1 VSISLEGYHHPGLWI
16 YTWLLGLFGGPSGD
30 IRLQV
35 ESSSSFRIPTSRF
48 QAAVLVFVG
57 GAFLVPFM
65 GCHRSPGPDV
75 VATVNG
81 KDIPRS
87 DLDRAYQNFR
97 ISQGSGPQEPSPEQ
111 ASIMKLELLGRLIDA
126 EILQQQATKISVAAS
141 DEDVNAR
148 LTEMKAPFTQEEF
161 DKQLK
166 DRNESLDDLKKD
178 IRHDLTEQ
186 KLLNKE
192 IESKINITD
201 AEISNYYAAH
211 KAEWN
216 FIENQVHLAQI
227 VVTTAPAQQTGNL
240 QNNKASGEA
249 DAKKKITALHQ
260 KLENGEAFD
269 AVAMQYSEDPNT
281 SSSGGDR
288 GLVPESAL
296 HSDPEAYNEISK
308 LKPGQFTDVLPIYDA
323 PNPGHHI
330 IGYAIYKLIGR
341 EPAGQR
347 DLNDPRIQ
355 QIIRQGLREIHAQL
369 LKRAYFE
376 MLRDDAKVHN
386 YLADDILKEGAH

>member
-1 VSISLEGYHHPGLWI
+1 M
-16 YTWLLGLFGGPSGD
+16 
-30 IRLQV
+30 QV
-35 ESSSSFRIPTSRF
+35 DSSSTFRFPTSSFRVVTL
-48 QAAVLVFVG
+48 ALVG
-57 GAFLVPFM
+57 GVILVPFL
-65 GCHRSPGPDV
+65 GCRHAPGPNV

-81 KDIPRS
+81 KEIPRS
-87 DLDRAYQNFR
+87 DLDRAYQSLR
-97 ISQGSGPQEPSPEQ
+97 ISQGQSPQEPSPEQ
-111 ASIMKLELLGRLIDA
+111 ATFMKLDLLDHLIEE
-126 EILQQQATKISVAAS
+126 EILQQRAAKLNVAAS
-141 DEDVNAR
+141 DEDVNAQ

-166 DRNESLDDLKKD
+166 ERNETLDDLKKD
-178 IRHDLTEQ
+178 IRQHLTER

-201 AEISNYYAAH
+201 AEIGNYYAVH

-227 VVTTAPAQQTGNL
+227 VVTTAPAQQSGNL
-240 QNNKASGEA
+240 QNNKASGDA
-249 DAKKKITALHQ
+249 DAKKKIMALHQ

-281 SSSGGDR
+281 NSSGGER
-288 GLVPESAL
+288 GLVPESAI

-308 LKPGQFTDVLPIYDA
+308 LKPGQFTNVLPLYDT

-330 IGYAIYKLIGR
+330 VGYAIYKLIGR

-347 DLNDPRIQ
+347 DLNDPRVQ
-355 QIIRQGLREIHAQL
+355 QSIRQGLRENHGQV
-369 LKRAYFE
+369 LKRAYFN
-376 MLRDDAKVHN
+376 MLRDEAKIHN

>member
-1 VSISLEGYHHPGLWI
+1 M
-16 YTWLLGLFGGPSGD
+16 
-30 IRLQV
+30 QV
-35 ESSSSFRIPTSRF
+35 DSSSTFRNPTSRF
-48 QAAVLVFVG
+48 QIAALLILG
-57 GAFLVPFM
+57 GIILVPFV
-65 GCHRSPGPDV
+65 GCRRSPGPDV

-111 ASIMKLELLGRLIDA
+111 ASIMKLELLRRLIDE
-126 EILQQQATKISVAAS
+126 EILQQRAAKINVAAS

-148 LTEMKAPFTQEEF
+148 ITEMKAPFTQEEF

-166 DRNESLDDLKKD
+166 DRNETLDDLKKD
-178 IRHDLTEQ
+178 IRHDLTQ
-186 KLLNKE
+186 RKLLNKE

-201 AEISNYYAAH
+201 SEIGNYYAAH

-216 FIENQVHLAQI
+216 FIEDQVHLAQI
-227 VVTTAPAQQTGNL
+227 VVTTASAQQAGNL
-240 QNNKASGEA
+240 QNNKASGDA
-249 DAKKKITALHQ
+249 DAKKKIAALHQ

-281 SSSGGDR
+281 NSSGGDR

-308 LKPGQFTDVLPIYDA
+308 LKPGQFSNVLPIYDGA
-323 PNPGHHI
+323 SPGHHI

-369 LKRAYFE
+369 LKNAYFE

-386 YLADDILKEGAH
+386 YLADQILKEGAH

>member
-1 VSISLEGYHHPGLWI
+1 
-16 YTWLLGLFGGPSGD
+16 
-30 IRLQV
+30 LQV
-35 ESSSSFRIPTSRF
+35 AVFFIASG
-48 QAAVLVFVG
+48 AVLI
-57 GAFLVPFM
+57 PIM

-87 DLDRAYQNFR
+87 DLDRAYQSLR
-97 ISQGSGPQEPSPEQ
+97 ISQGTGPQEPSPEQ
-111 ASIMKLELLGRLIDA
+111 ASIMKLELLRRLIDE
-126 EILQQQATKISVAAS
+126 EILQQRAAKINVAAS

-166 DRNESLDDLKKD
+166 DRSESLDDLKKD
-178 IRHDLTEQ
+178 IRHDLTQ
-186 KLLNKE
+186 RKLLNKE

-201 AEISNYYAAH
+201 AEIGNYYAAH

-216 FIENQVHLAQI
+216 FIENQFHLAQI
-227 VVTTAPAQQTGNL
+227 VVTTAPAQQPGNL
-240 QNNKASGEA
+240 QNNKASGDA

-281 SSSGGDR
+281 NTSGGDR

-296 HSDPEAYNEISK
+296 HSDPEAYSEIAK
-308 LKPGQFTDVLPIYDA
+308 LKSGQFTNVLPIYDSA
-323 PNPGHHI
+323 SPGHHI
-330 IGYAIYKLIGR
+330 VGYAIYKLIGH

-369 LKRAYFE
+369 LKNAYFE
-376 MLRDDAKVHN
+376 VLRDDAKVHN
-386 YLADDILKEGAH
+386 YLADDILKQGAH